1 MDRQLPKD
9 IILKQRRKRWIVG
22 ISIFISFLLIIFII
36 RQFSTRSVE
45 WARIRYSVAESGD
58 IEATLN
64 ASGTIVPEIEQ
75 AITAP
80 NNSILRKC
88 LLRPGDNVKAG
99 QSILE
104 LEKDNLQIEYDKT
117 KEQLELLR
125 YKRTQMGLELERKQA
140 ELQASK
146 EVKELQARF
155 VRIQYDRIK
164 RLNEIGAS
172 SEEELQ
178 RAALASEI
186 ADRELAVLN
195 LQIDNQRASMETDL
209 QSLLLQV
216 HLQEKTLNEISRR
229 LALSNAPSTLDG
241 IVTWVN
247 DSIGFPIR
255 EGDVVARVADLS
267 RYRLQGEISSI
278 NSGLIAVGQIVR
290 IRIGEKIIDGKISS
304 ISPLVRNSLT
314 SFDVQ
319 LDNPNDEILR
329 PNLRTDVFVVTSS
342 VNNVVRVSN
351 GPFYEGLHDQTIFVI
366 NGNRAQSRKVDIGA
380 ANFNWV
386 EVQGGISPGDT
397 VIVSDMKKYRE
408 AKLLTIKN
416 RKDAISQN
424 R

>member
-9 IILKQRRKRWIVG
+9 IILRQRRKRWIVG
-22 ISIFISFLLIIFII
+22 VSIIISFLLIIFVI

-45 WARIRYSVAESGD
+45 WARIRYSVAENGD
-58 IEATLN
+58 VEATLN
-64 ASGTIVPEIEQ
+64 ATGTIVPEIEQ

-80 NNSILRKC
+80 TNSILRKS
-88 LLRPGDNVKAG
+88 LLRPGDIVKAG

-104 LEKDNLQIEYDKT
+104 LDKDNLRVEYDKT
-117 KEQLELLR
+117 EEELQLSR
-125 YKRTQMGLELERKQA
+125 HKKTQMELELERKQA

-146 EVKELQARF
+146 EVKELQVQF
-155 VRIQYDRIK
+155 VKIQYDRIK

-172 SEEELQ
+172 SEEDLQ
-178 RAALASEI
+178 RATLSSEI
-186 ADRELAVLN
+186 AQRELAVLN
-195 LQIDNQRASMETDL
+195 LQIDNQRASKEMEL
-209 QSLLLQV
+209 QTLLLQV
-216 HLQEKTLNEISRR
+216 HLQEKALNEINRR
-229 LALSNAPSTLDG
+229 LTLSNAPSTLDG

-290 IRIGEKIIDGKISS
+290 IRIGEKIIDGKINA
-304 ISPLVRNSLT
+304 ISPSVRNGLT
-314 SFDVQ
+314 FFDAR
-319 LDNPNDEILR
+319 LDNPNDKILR
-329 PNLRTDVFVVTSS
+329 PNLKTDVFVVTSS
-342 VNNVVRVSN
+342 VNNVLRVSN

-366 NGNRAQSRKVDIGA
+366 NGNRALARKVDIGA

-386 EVQGGISPGDT
+386 EVQGEISAGDT

-408 AKLLTIKN
+408 AKVLSIKN
-416 RKDAISQN
+416 RSNSQN
-424 R
+424 K